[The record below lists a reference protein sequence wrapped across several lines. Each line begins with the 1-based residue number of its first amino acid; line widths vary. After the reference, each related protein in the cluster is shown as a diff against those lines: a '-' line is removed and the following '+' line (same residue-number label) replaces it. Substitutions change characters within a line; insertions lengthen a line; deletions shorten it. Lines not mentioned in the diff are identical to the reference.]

1 MKNARIKESR
11 RRMEGDS
18 ETKRMLARVDKEIEN
33 QGELGHVDVS
43 NTHHPHSRVTMPGGD
58 DTTPPKR
65 RSMSVSANIF
75 HGSEDHPAMSTRVA
89 SRFRRSVNSSHI
101 NSKSTQSQ
109 PGPYDKFKTRAG
121 SFSGPLERQFS
132 RVNSPRAPRR
142 PDESVSID
150 EEQGGVKEGEQQQVV
165 AEGDRNGRGDGEI
178 NMDRYLDALEGP
190 ELEVIKVRLY
200 HEEFTCLFLTSNLSR
215 NCSQGSNSIIYVG
228 AKGIRSVMYV
238 TKSCEL
244 MIGIC

>member
-1 MKNARIKESR
+1 MD
-11 RRMEGDS
+11 GDS
-18 ETKRMLARVDKEIEN
+18 ETKRMLAGVDKEIEN
-33 QGELGHVDVS
+33 QGGFGQVDVS
-43 NTHHPHSRVTMPGGD
+43 NPHHLHSRVTMPGGD

-65 RSMSVSANIF
+65 RSMSVSSNIF
-75 HGSEDHPAMSTRVA
+75 NGSEEHPAMSTRVA
-89 SRFRRSVNSSHI
+89 TRFSRSVDLSHS

-132 RVNSPRAPRR
+132 RVNTPRGPRTH
-142 PDESVSID
+142 DESVSID
-150 EEQGGVKEGEQQQVV
+150 EEQGGVKEGEQRQVV
-165 AEGDRNGRGDGEI
+165 AEGDRNGRGDDEI

-190 ELEVIKVRLY
+190 ELEAIKVRFY

-215 NCSQGSNSIIYVG
+215 NCSEGSNSIIYVG
-228 AKGIRSVMYV
+228 AKGISCDYV
-238 TKSCEL
+238 CDKSCEL